1 MKQASFFWSPDGPR
15 RTYGKRLSSL
25 TDSNERNQ
33 KQLRIRT
40 IGAIIL
46 LEKDL
51 IQSLYYETQI

>member
-1 MKQASFFWSPDGPR
+1 MKQESFFWPPDGPR
-15 RTYGKRLSSL
+15 RTNRKELSFSA
-25 TDSNERNQ
+25 DSNERIQ

-40 IGAIIL
+40 IEAKIL